1 MRTRQQKPGS
11 PGPENTG
18 LFQNGQD
25 ALKSRSQAS
34 VHSKPLE
41 SLKGPQLK
49 GEQHSHNMAK
59 RGSTGPGGDKGQS
72 PTPSPSPEVDPMLL
86 ARKSKPFLLDSSPAE
101 DQSWQDV
108 SGEGGSVGRSRSKR
122 EPLGLWLG
130 QVSKLV
136 HKDSPMGGWKTEP
149 DGPEAPGEAAGGPP
163 QGLLLTSPDALASE
177 PAPSTPTGS
186 APVGSHIREGRP
198 PSGSPEPPE
207 EDRKPGGFGPGLESS
222 RSSSVASQLGSEVL
236 GEMTNFP
243 WDLQGLWGSEC
254 SVGHSGPGPREQY
267 PGPSL
272 GPRSSHLQSSAEKQL
287 ESEDYSEDQ
296 RFYQHILQMVKI
308 SKRLEGLGQPES
320 AQEMPCK
327 DVASMVCCLAAESSR
342 MSSEGEHEALGAMD
356 SRFLPWGPEL
366 PECPLDVDVAPAG
379 QATSQQACFQ
389 PSSSPLRQ
397 GLLKMSSSRASQD
410 AEPGKMQL
418 VDQAPGSLLAPV
430 HVPLGGLAPL
440 RGLVDAPPSALRGSQ
455 SVSLGN
461 SVESSQ
467 LGELLRPSQG
477 LKASAL
483 ERNGL
488 LGSIHEDKNALGLLA
503 LGEET
508 NEEDEAE
515 SDNQSVRSS
524 SELLKNL
531 HLDIRALG
539 GDFECEESPRTSQP
553 EEKKDVSLD
562 SDAAGPPT
570 PGKVFSQGADDS
582 LSSADGKGRRGRG
595 ARWLPEKEKNEKDDP
610 GMSRD
615 VADLGVDPGGDRP
628 AGASKKEA
636 PEDLVEAGEKG
647 SRKEEAAKGPEK
659 KASVPKE
666 SRSDVTEESEISE
679 HMKELKLSDSTAS
692 DPKSFRG
699 LAQRLGRGD
708 KDASQSSQEELQSK
722 QSRGSERLS
731 PPLLCGE
738 RLQSPLLSQATDEG
752 PLQAPKGQPERKG
765 AEEPGEGSAGS
776 PTPPVSRPR
785 EEILSPPVAHERGE
799 EQRSQAEGPGP
810 GQEEAKEPE
819 EKVVVSPT
827 PPVSPEVEKRACH
840 ATQGHMGKDWDW
852 SGGGGD
858 EKEEHDPEA
867 LLGFS
872 WEAVGKAGRSAAP
885 LEQHPKVS
893 LKAMEEAV
901 AQELEQDQ
909 RQLLE
914 SKQEKMLQLRE
925 KLWQEEEEEALQLR
939 QQKEKALSSLKEQLQ
954 RATEEEE
961 TRMREQQSQKL
972 SQLRAQVQSSAE
984 ADEDK
989 IRAEHEASLKR
1000 LREELESLQK
1010 AERASLEQRNRQ
1022 TLEKLREELE
1032 ASEKR
1037 EQAALNAEKER
1048 ALRQLRQQLEGERK
1062 EALAALE
1069 REHREELERL
1079 SASLEAKHGE
1089 VVSSLQKKMEEA
1101 QQKEKAQLQE
1111 SWGRAEQRAH
1121 RKAHQVLEYEQEL
1134 SDLLREKR
1142 QKVEKEHERRMD
1154 KMKEEHQQVVA
1165 EAREQYEAEER
1176 KQRAEL
1182 LGHLTGELERLRR
1195 AHERELEIVRQEQ
1208 DRQLEDLRRRHRE
1221 QERKLQDLEVELE
1234 TRTKDVKARLAQLD
1248 VQEASARKEKQ
1259 QLLDV
1264 QRQVALESEEATAT
1278 HQHLEEAKRE
1288 HTHLFESNRQLRKI
1302 LDELQARK
1310 LDLESQVDRLQKHV
1324 SDLEAKVQRKQDLLK
1339 ELALEESNASPQLEP
1354 DLRIE
1359 DLRKSLGPNQTKALS
1374 FSFCQSKETGL
1385 SLDSF
1390 QHYLSAEGL
1399 ALRSAKEFL
1408 VRQTRSMRRRQTAL
1422 KAAQQHWHHELA
1434 SAQEAAKDPAGTMA
1448 LEEETRHLDEMRSAV
1463 RKGHDLLKK
1472 KEEKLHQLESS
1483 LREEAADED
1492 TLRGTPAKKV
1502 VTFDLSDLEDGSSES
1517 SESCSLPGPGLTPRP
1532 TLPNKIH
1539 YLSSSLQQIS
1549 SQLNGVLSVLGS
1561 LDPESPLPVPLS
1573 AQASRGTS
1581 VPSSPSLARVSASPL
1596 APPTPTQWAW
1606 DPGLGPRLSCSVA
1619 QSVDD
1624 FLVEKWRK
1632 YFPTGIPSLSTGPAH
1647 LENRLGYVSASEQL
1661 RLLQRP
1667 HSQVPNLGSTNFQDM
1682 LEANRKWLEH
1692 YKEDPKLHLF
1702 SSVPRPTAG
1711 SSLLQLGL
1719 DENRLKVYRY

>member
-1 MRTRQQKPGS
+1 
-11 PGPENTG
+11 
-18 LFQNGQD
+18 
-25 ALKSRSQAS
+25 
-34 VHSKPLE
+34 
-41 SLKGPQLK
+41 
-49 GEQHSHNMAK
+49 
-59 RGSTGPGGDKGQS
+59 
-72 PTPSPSPEVDPMLL
+72 
-86 ARKSKPFLLDSSPAE
+86 
-101 DQSWQDV
+101 
-108 SGEGGSVGRSRSKR
+108 
-122 EPLGLWLG
+122 
-130 QVSKLV
+130 
-136 HKDSPMGGWKTEP
+136 
-149 DGPEAPGEAAGGPP
+149 
-163 QGLLLTSPDALASE
+163 
-177 PAPSTPTGS
+177 
-186 APVGSHIREGRP
+186 
-198 PSGSPEPPE
+198 
-207 EDRKPGGFGPGLESS
+207 
-222 RSSSVASQLGSEVL
+222 
-236 GEMTNFP
+236 
-243 WDLQGLWGSEC
+243 
-254 SVGHSGPGPREQY
+254 
-267 PGPSL
+267 
-272 GPRSSHLQSSAEKQL
+272 
-287 ESEDYSEDQ
+287 
-296 RFYQHILQMVKI
+296 
-308 SKRLEGLGQPES
+308 
-320 AQEMPCK
+320 
-327 DVASMVCCLAAESSR
+327 
-342 MSSEGEHEALGAMD
+342 
-356 SRFLPWGPEL
+356 
-366 PECPLDVDVAPAG
+366 
-379 QATSQQACFQ
+379 
-389 PSSSPLRQ
+389 
-397 GLLKMSSSRASQD
+397 
-410 AEPGKMQL
+410 
-418 VDQAPGSLLAPV
+418 
-430 HVPLGGLAPL
+430 
-440 RGLVDAPPSALRGSQ
+440 
-455 SVSLGN
+455 
-461 SVESSQ
+461 
-467 LGELLRPSQG
+467 
-477 LKASAL
+477 
-483 ERNGL
+483 
-488 LGSIHEDKNALGLLA
+488 
-503 LGEET
+503 
-508 NEEDEAE
+508 
-515 SDNQSVRSS
+515 
-524 SELLKNL
+524 
-531 HLDIRALG
+531 
-539 GDFECEESPRTSQP
+539 
-553 EEKKDVSLD
+553 
-562 SDAAGPPT
+562 
-570 PGKVFSQGADDS
+570 
-582 LSSADGKGRRGRG
+582 
-595 ARWLPEKEKNEKDDP
+595 
-610 GMSRD
+610 MSRD
-615 VADLGVDPGGDRP
+615 VADLGVYPGGDWP
-628 AGASKKEA
+628 AGASRKEA

-647 SRKEEAAKGPEK
+647 SRKEAAKGPEK

-666 SRSDVTEESEISE
+666 SRSDVSEESEISE

-692 DPKSFRG
+692 DPKSFHG

-722 QSRGSERLS
+722 QSRGSER
-731 PPLLCGE
+731 
-738 RLQSPLLSQATDEG
+738 
-752 PLQAPKGQPERKG
+752 
-765 AEEPGEGSAGS
+765 
-776 PTPPVSRPR
+776 
-785 EEILSPPVAHERGE
+785 
-799 EQRSQAEGPGP
+799 
-810 GQEEAKEPE
+810 
-819 EKVVVSPT
+819 
-827 PPVSPEVEKRACH
+827 EKRACH

-858 EKEEHDPEA
+858 EEEEHDPEA

-989 IRAEHEASLKR
+989 IRAEHEASLQR

-1010 AERASLEQRNRQ
+1010 AERASLEKRNRQ

-1037 EQAALNAEKER
+1037 EQAAMNAEKER

-1259 QLLDV
+1259 QLLNV

-1324 SDLEAKVQRKQDLLK
+1324 SDLEAQVQRKQDLLK

-1374 FSFCQSKETGL
+1374 SSFCQSKETSL

-1483 LREEAADED
+1483 LREEDADED
-1492 TLRGTPAKKV
+1492 MLRGTPAKKV

-1581 VPSSPSLARVSASPL
+1581 VPSSPSLAQVSASPL

-1667 HSQVPNLGSTNFQDM
+1667 HSQVPNLGSTNFQHM